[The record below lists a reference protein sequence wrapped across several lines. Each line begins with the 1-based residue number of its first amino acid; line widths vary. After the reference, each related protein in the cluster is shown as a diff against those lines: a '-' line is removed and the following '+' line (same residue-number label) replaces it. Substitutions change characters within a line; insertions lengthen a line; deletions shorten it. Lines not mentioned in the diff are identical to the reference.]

1 MTLNL
6 VRRIVTACLY
16 IPILVIILH
25 EGGIYYLILVELL
38 IGVGTYEYYRIME
51 TKGTRP
57 RKTLGIGGAVIL
69 GFGVYFQNPLWAFTL
84 FTLVLFVAMVSELF
98 RRDLDR
104 AIFHIAGT
112 IFGILY
118 VGWLGSHLLLLREL
132 PRVLGTEY
140 SEGTG
145 YALLPYVL
153 TWAFDT
159 TAYFAGIGFGR
170 RKLLARISPE
180 KSVEGVVYGT
190 LSVLVMAFVARA
202 WFARYLTIGDCIGL
216 GVLVSAFATIGD
228 LIESLIKRDA
238 NLKDSA
244 KTIPGHGGVLD
255 RFDSLLLTAP
265 ITYYYLRF
273 FVLR

>member
-1 MTLNL
+1 MTPNL
-6 VRRIVTACLY
+6 TRRIVTACLY
-16 IPILVIILH
+16 IPTLVIIMR
-25 EGGIYYLILVELL
+25 EGGIYYLVLVELL

-57 RKTLGIGGAVIL
+57 RKALGVGGALLL

-84 FTLVLFVAMVSELF
+84 FTLVLFVAMVAELF
-98 RRDLDR
+98 RDDLDR

-132 PRVLGTEY
+132 PLVLGTDY
-140 SEGTG
+140 REGMS

-159 TAYFAGIGFGR
+159 TAYFVGISFGR
-170 RKLLARISPE
+170 HKLLRRISPE
-180 KSVEGVVYGT
+180 KSVEGAVGGT
-190 LSVLVMAFVARA
+190 LSALAALFIARW
-202 WFARYLTIGDCIGL
+202 WFAHYLTFGDCIALGL
-216 GVLVSAFATIGD
+216 AVSVFATVGD
-228 LIESLIKRDA
+228 LIESLIKRAA